1 MRWIAFLR
9 AVNVGGRQV
18 SMPLV
23 RSLLTDAGFDQVG
36 TYIASGNVFV
46 TTSAGTQRTELEST
60 IERLLGEQFGFAVPT
75 MARTSVELSAAIA
88 ASGFPAD
95 KPEGDLRRLVL
106 FAKDA
111 VTVSSLP
118 HELPKAAGTIVGT
131 TERDLFVEMLV
142 GDRVPNPAAIVE
154 RELGTVVT
162 GRFGHTLHKIAAA
175 AQTQDRS
182 ETI

>member
-23 RSLLTDAGFDQVG
+23 RSLLKDAGFEQVG

-46 TTSAGTQRTELEST
+46 TTSAGMQRTELESA
-60 IERLLGEQFGFAVPT
+60 IEQILNRQFGFAVPT
-75 MARTSVELSAAIA
+75 MARTLEEISVVLA

-95 KPEGDLRRLVL
+95 KPDGDLRRLVL
-106 FAKDA
+106 FAKDT
-111 VTVSSLP
+111 VTVPSLP
-118 HELPKAAGTIVGT
+118 YELPKAAGTVVGA

-154 RELGTVVT
+154 KELGAIVT

-175 AQTQDRS
+175 AQV
-182 ETI
+182 